1 MGFYLA
7 ESCTLAFPWLFT
19 INNNARYGNHEG
31 PGELQLAISR
41 DLLHWERPFREP
53 CVPRGGLA
61 DWDRGFFVTQSRAL
75 RVGDEV
81 WLYYGGS
88 TYTHGDPCLYRSQ
101 GTGRG
106 TTQTGSIGL
115 ARWKLDRF
123 VSVDGPGEGGTLTTI
138 PILFSGDRL
147 EINAK
152 TGEGGRI
159 SVEVLDAAGKPIEGW
174 ASSNAFS
181 GDDIRARVEWPR
193 QAKVAEF
200 QGKPISLRFQLQNA
214 QLFSFAF
221 RSS

>member
-1 MGFYLA
+1 M
-7 ESCTLAFPWLFT
+7 
-19 INNNARYGNHEG
+19 
-31 PGELQLAISR
+31 
-41 DLLHWERPFREP
+41 
-53 CVPRGGLA
+53 
-61 DWDRGFFVTQSRAL
+61 TQSRAL

-81 WLYYGGS
+81 WLYCGGS

-159 SVEVLDAAGKPIEGW
+159 SVEVLDGAGKPIQGW
-174 ASSNAFS
+174 EPSNAFS
-181 GDDIRARVEWPR
+181 GDDLRATVEWPG
-193 QAKVAEF
+193 QTKVAEL